1 MKKTFILFSLL
12 LLALSV
18 GAQPKIADLLREM
31 PDSLLPLLS
40 KNNRLD
46 MIDFCE
52 AKMKAEVTNLLE
64 GNSEMTALT
73 DDSLSIQLSG
83 TQRVDIYL
91 VEAREEYDSCRQV
104 LCMVSTYQLP
114 STKEEEVLTSYYSVR
129 WNLLLQPAV
138 ASRHESHSTI
148 LREDEKLRTLTPIP

>member
-104 LCMVSTYQLP
+104 VCMVSTYQLP

-148 LREDEKLRTLTPIP
+148 LREDEKLRILTPIP

>member
-1 MKKTFILFSLL
+1 MKKTLILFTFLL
-12 LLALSV
+12 LTLS
-18 GAQPKIADLLREM
+18 ADARPKIADLLKAM

-64 GNSEMTALT
+64 GNSQMTVLT
-73 DDSLSIQLSG
+73 DDSLSIHLSE
-83 TQRVDIYL
+83 TQRVDICL
-91 VEAREEYDSCRQV
+91 VEALEEYDSCRQV
-104 LCMVSTYQLP
+104 LCMVTTYRLP

-129 WNLLLQPAV
+129 WRPLQQPSV
-138 ASRHESHSTI
+138 ASRHETPSTI

>member
-104 LCMVSTYQLP
+104 VCMVSTYQLP

>member
-1 MKKTFILFSLL
+1 MKKTIILFSLL

-104 LCMVSTYQLP
+104 VCMVSTYQLP